1 MMASPENYLP
11 GNTPGATP
19 AGWDSTGQD
28 FYIPGTLLVGDAIIG
43 PNVVDDTGHDIK
55 AGYTQLTAGAVG
67 TTVAGTI
74 SATAAAGAAPT
85 ITAIA
90 ASDQHGVF
98 TLNPVTG
105 GGAQA
110 AGVTVEVRFVTP
122 YTVAP
127 TMVSVHGANIT
138 VAAAPTAL
146 ALYVSAITVN
156 GFSITTELLTT
167 ANNYRITYDVQP

>member
-19 AGWDSTGQD
+19 AGWDATGQNL
-28 FYIPGTLLVGDAIIG
+28 YVPGRLSVGNEILG
-43 PNVVDDTGHDIK
+43 PNVVDAAGHDIK

-85 ITAIA
+85 ITNIA

-98 TLNPVTG
+98 DLNPVTG

-127 TMVSVHGANIT
+127 TMVAVQVVNIT

-146 ALYVSAITVN
+146 AGYVSAITAN
-156 GFSITTELLTT
+156 GFSITTALLTT
-167 ANNYRITYDVQP
+167 ANNYRVTYDVQP